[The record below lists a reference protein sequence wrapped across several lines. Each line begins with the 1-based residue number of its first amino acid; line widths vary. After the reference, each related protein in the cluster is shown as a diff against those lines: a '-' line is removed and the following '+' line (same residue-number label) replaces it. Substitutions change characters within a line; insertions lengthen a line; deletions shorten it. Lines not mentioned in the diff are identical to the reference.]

1 MIVTLNELYRESQ
14 KALAGSAMPAG
25 LDSAAAAGTVWL
37 ESRGLPG
44 LSSLLGA
51 LECWDGDRSAAAL
64 ADGPPGTGTRCL
76 EAKGRSA
83 AVVAPLVVDL
93 LIATAGEPG
102 GAARIEVNEL
112 GDPWFLLP
120 AAHLYGREGWRI
132 EIEWGEA
139 PLYRAVLGP
148 GCDILL
154 SADCDARPS
163 PGPCR
168 VRLACLRSSDDA
180 ASGPKGPGGQ
190 ASSEDL
196 EARRQSAL
204 RLGLAVEDDLWRR
217 LVSYARR
224 VLVPSSAESRRRGAG
239 VVGTERA

>member
-51 LECWDGDRSAAAL
+51 LECWDGDGSAAAL
-64 ADGPPGTGTRCL
+64 DDGPPATGTRCL

-93 LIATAGEPG
+93 LIAAAGEPG

-139 PLYRAVLGP
+139 PLCRAVLGP
-148 GCDILL
+148 GCGILL
-154 SADCDARPS
+154 SADQDARPS
-163 PGPCR
+163 PGPHR
-168 VRLACLRSSDDA
+168 VRLACLRPSVDA
-180 ASGPKGPGGQ
+180 ALGAKGPDGQ
-190 ASSEDL
+190 GSSEDL

-204 RLGLAVEDDLWRR
+204 RLGLEVEDDPWRR

-224 VLVPSSAESRRRGAG
+224 VLVPSSPESRLRGAG